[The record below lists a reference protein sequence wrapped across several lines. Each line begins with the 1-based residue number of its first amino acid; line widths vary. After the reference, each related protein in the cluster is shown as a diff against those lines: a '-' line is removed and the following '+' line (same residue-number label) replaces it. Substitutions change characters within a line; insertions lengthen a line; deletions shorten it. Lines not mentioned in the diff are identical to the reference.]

1 MQGMCYSAARLLR
14 AGLKP
19 VYVFDGQPPYLKREV
34 LRERISRSEEVVNKL
49 GKAIEIGD
57 DENIEKYNKQTVRMT
72 KQHNEDCRKAPKAH
86 GNACN

>member
-1 MQGMCYSAARLLR
+1 MQGMFYSAARLLR

-34 LRERISRSEEVVNKL
+34 IRERISRSEEVVNKL
-49 GKAIEIGD
+49 VKSI
-57 DENIEKYNKQTVRMT
+57 
-72 KQHNEDCRKAPKAH
+72 DCRKAPKAH